1 MTPESAPGA
10 SDLPEAPVRLQ
21 RSGSVLTLTIHRPQR
36 LNALDVPS
44 FRRLRLELEAA
55 ALDRSVRCVLLTG
68 AGSAFCAGG
77 DVAVMEE
84 HRAEGTLDRLFHEL
98 TGEQELSV
106 RTIMNMPKPVV
117 AALPGVA
124 AGGGLSLA
132 LACDWRI
139 ASPKALLVPAFPQLG
154 AVPDGGLTYL
164 LPHYLGIG
172 GAQELLFRNARLS
185 AESARDL
192 GLVHE
197 ICPAEELTV
206 RALDRARELS
216 EGPTREYGI
225 LKQLMLSAFSES
237 LDTQMVLERR
247 SAVEAARG
255 SELPEGIRAF
265 IEKRRPRFPSP

>member
-1 MTPESAPGA
+1 M
-10 SDLPEAPVRLQ
+10 
-21 RSGSVLTLTIHRPQR
+21 
-36 LNALDVPS
+36 
-44 FRRLRLELEAA
+44 
-55 ALDRSVRCVLLTG
+55 DRSVRCVLLTG

-255 SELPEGIRAF
+255 PELPEGIRAF